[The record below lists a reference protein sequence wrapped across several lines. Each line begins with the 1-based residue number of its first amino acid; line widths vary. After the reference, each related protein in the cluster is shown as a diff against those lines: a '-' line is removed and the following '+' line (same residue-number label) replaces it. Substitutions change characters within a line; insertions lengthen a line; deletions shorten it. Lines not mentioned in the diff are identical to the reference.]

1 MQRRGH
7 NTISSDVATVVI
19 MIETSRNTT
28 VSAETAFP
36 FKLHVVLDQSEK
48 LGFDNVIS
56 WQGNN
61 AFMVHKPKKFEDS
74 IMKEY
79 FNQTLYKSFQKQRK
93 FLITFGNVINHR
105 SVFQILPFFLAHRIC
120 FTTPLIPQL
129 HGVTTN

>member
-1 MQRRGH
+1 
-7 NTISSDVATVVI
+7 

-48 LGFDNVIS
+48 LGFDDVIS

-79 FNQTLYKSFQKQRK
+79 FNQTLYKTFQKQRK
-93 FLITFGNVINHR
+93 FLICWSLSIVTNHR
-105 SVFQILPFFLAHRIC
+105 SVFQILPFFLPHNIDSP
-120 FTTPLIPQL
+120 TT
-129 HGVTTN
+129 